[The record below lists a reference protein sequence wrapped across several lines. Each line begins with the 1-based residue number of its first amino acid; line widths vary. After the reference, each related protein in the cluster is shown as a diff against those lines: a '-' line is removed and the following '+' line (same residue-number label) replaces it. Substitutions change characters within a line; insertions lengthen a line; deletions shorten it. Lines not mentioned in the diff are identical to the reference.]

1 MVPQEGGMQSV
12 PLASVQSPGN
22 GDREREMVTTGI
34 L

>member
-1 MVPQEGGMQSV
+1 MVLQEGGKQSV

-22 GDREREMVTTGI
+22 SDRECEMVTTGI